1 MSERKGKKER
11 DGNYPKCRSL
21 LFSAEQEKR
30 RLWGPSCWNKL
41 MMYMFTRGCLAEK
54 KEVRKN
60 VCGGL
65 RWVSFSKCQSQ
76 IQQHAIARAHQLM
89 QEVHENRSTKLR
101 LTGWK
106 IKRVRVSLQ
115 SQLPHAHHF
124 VTHTHFSMTLLR
136 FSAKL
141 PVEVWW
147 EKSHWGREERS
158 LVLWD
163 TYIHTQGV
171 DRSDIWSCLTEQEK
185 SEKRRGK
192 EKKGGEERRGKSLP
206 GFHAFCLLRL
216 SGFEEITVECL
227 AC

>member
-1 MSERKGKKER
+1 
-11 DGNYPKCRSL
+11 
-21 LFSAEQEKR
+21 
-30 RLWGPSCWNKL
+30 
-41 MMYMFTRGCLAEK
+41 
-54 KEVRKN
+54 
-60 VCGGL
+60 
-65 RWVSFSKCQSQ
+65 
-76 IQQHAIARAHQLM
+76 M

-185 SEKRRGK
+185 SKRGEEKKRR
-192 EKKGGEERRGKSLP
+192 EEREESARVP
-206 GFHAFCLLRL
+206 CLLPSPFKWIWGDYGGVFSML
-216 SGFEEITVECL
+216 SSAFV
-227 AC
+227 AV